1 MGARAG
7 ASRGLD
13 RPGRADP
20 ERARGLLYAA
30 LAVLFFSTSAVLVR
44 LASGLGPLEVAA
56 YRLLVG
62 SGVVGF
68 AAAVLR
74 RRARGGRGAPHPAG
88 EAPPSPRTGAE
99 ARLILAAGL
108 AAAAHFALYIGSLY
122 LRTIAHA
129 LVLVN
134 LSPLLAAPLG
144 ALFLR
149 ERYGRDRLPGLVI
162 ALAGLGV
169 MVGLEPRLDTRR
181 LLGDLLAFG
190 AALAYAVYSLL
201 GRSQRGRGDVLAY
214 TRRVYLVAGLTLL
227 GPALWQRS
235 LLLARGLLPGPGD
248 LLAVVLLGLL
258 PTAGGHTLYNAAL
271 RRADAVTV
279 NLIATQEVT
288 GGVLLGF
295 LVLGERPSLQ
305 AVLGGALALLGLGLV
320 LRRQPPSP
328 SG

>member
-1 MGARAG
+1 
-7 ASRGLD
+7 
-13 RPGRADP
+13 
-20 ERARGLLYAA
+20 
-30 LAVLFFSTSAVLVR
+30 VLFFSTSAVLVR
-44 LASGLGPLEVAA
+44 SASGLGPLEVAA

-62 SGVVGF
+62 SGVVGL
-68 AAAVLR
+68 ADAVLG
-74 RRARGGRGAPHPAG
+74 RRARAPAG
-88 EAPPSPRTGAE
+88 GVPDRAGEVPPSPRTGEVPPSRRAGAE

-108 AAAAHFALYIGSLY
+108 AAAAHFALYIGSLH
-122 LRTIAHA
+122 LTTIAHA

-149 ERYGRDRLPGLVI
+149 ERFGRDRLPGLVI
-162 ALAGLGV
+162 ALVGLGM

-181 LLGDLLAFG
+181 LLGDVLAFG
-190 AALAYAVYSLL
+190 AALAYAVYSLV

-235 LLLARGLLPGPGD
+235 VLSARGLVPGSED

-328 SG
+328 SVPSG